1 MARFAPTSFNVQFHQ
16 RHIVQTH
23 QMMAIDFFG
32 GHRVVDEWSQRM
44 LFPEYKHSIWMP
56 KRELGKATIDLE
68 WVDPELNREQQVYF
82 SLYL

>member
-1 MARFAPTSFNVQFHQ
+1 MARFAPISFNVQFHQ

-44 LFPEYKHSIWMP
+44 LFPECKHSIWMC
-56 KRELGKATIDLE
+56 ELGKATIDLK
-68 WVDPELNREQQVYF
+68 WVDPEFNREQQVYV